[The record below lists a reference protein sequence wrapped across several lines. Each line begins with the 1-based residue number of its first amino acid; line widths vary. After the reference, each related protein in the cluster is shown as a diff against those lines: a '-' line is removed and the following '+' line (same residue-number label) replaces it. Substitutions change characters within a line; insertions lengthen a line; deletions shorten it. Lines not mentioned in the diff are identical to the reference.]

1 MNLSTTQGEISVK
14 TDNFNLTGDIP
25 SENLR
30 PNRSCSCR
38 LKKSTST
45 EVQKASKNQNLM
57 KLKQKKDQQTD
68 LYALALL
75 LAEAQSRDQQ
85 DRQTNFINN
94 LSRICDQFATGRK
107 K

>member
-1 MNLSTTQGEISVK
+1 
-14 TDNFNLTGDIP
+14 
-25 SENLR
+25 
-30 PNRSCSCR
+30 
-38 LKKSTST
+38 
-45 EVQKASKNQNLM
+45 M

-75 LAEAQSRDQQ
+75 LAEAQSRNQQ

-107 K
+107 KETFNQPYQLSQKTLLHT